1 MCIFGEYIVL
11 NKNKSI
17 IGQPF
22 FLEYIYIKLKY
33 SFMYDL
39 LCDHVLFIRDHL
51 S

>member
-1 MCIFGEYIVL
+1 MYIFGQYIVL

-17 IGQPF
+17 IEQPF
-22 FLEYIYIKLKY
+22 FWEYIYIKLKY

-51 S
+51 L